1 MQLLLER
8 LASVLL
14 TLLGVS
20 VLAFALLA
28 LASGDAVTAMLGSE
42 ADPAAIATLRASY
55 ALDAPLPLRFA
66 AWFGHAVTGD
76 LGRSIQT
83 GRPVLAMVVAALG
96 PTVELTGVAF
106 VVSLLIAIPAGVLAA
121 ARHGR
126 AADVAASLL
135 AVCGLSLPAFWL
147 ALLLIAGL
155 SIRLPWLPSSGHVG
169 FATAPWEAFRHL
181 VLPTLTLAAALSA
194 ATLRMTRSAM
204 LEVLPADFVRT
215 ARAKGLSPLRVL
227 SLHALRPALAPVVP
241 LLAVQLG
248 QLLGGVV
255 ITETMFAWPGIGKLV
270 VDAIFARDYPV
281 VQGVLLVTATLFLAV
296 NLLADV
302 AAVALDPR
310 QQRVA

>member
-8 LASVLL
+8 LASTPL
-14 TLLGVS
+14 TLFGVS
-20 VLAFALLA
+20 VLAYALLA
-28 LASGDAVTAMLGSE
+28 LAPGDAVSAMLGSE
-42 ADPAAIATLRASY
+42 ADPVAIAALRASY
-55 ALDAPLPLRFA
+55 ALDAPLPLRFV
-66 AWFGHAVTGD
+66 AWLGHVVTGD

-83 GRPVLAMVVAALG
+83 GQPVLATVVAALG
-96 PTVELTGVAF
+96 PTFELAGATF
-106 VVSLLIAIPAGVLAA
+106 LVSLLVAIPAGVLAA
-121 ARHGR
+121 AHHNH

-155 SIRLPWLPSSGHVG
+155 SIRLSWFPSSGYVG
-169 FATAPWEAFRHL
+169 FATAPWEAFRHI
-181 VLPTLTLAAALSA
+181 VLPSLTLSAALMA

-204 LEVLPADFVRT
+204 LDVLPGDFIRT

-227 SLHALRPALAPVVP
+227 GLHALRPALTPVIP
-241 LLAVQLG
+241 LLGVQLG

-270 VDAIFARDYPV
+270 VDGIFARDYPV

-296 NLLADV
+296 NLVADLM
-302 AAVALDPR
+302 AVALDPR
-310 QQRVA
+310 QRRSA